1 MAAACLGGL
10 PEAISVLMF
19 WTNAFSV
26 GECLIGMVLFG
37 CFSDFD
43 EFVVGSF
50 LGSVFSVVNA
60 QQLAGRIVD
69 SKLVVVSGG
78 HAEA

>member
-26 GECLIGMVLFG
+26 GECFSGMVLF
-37 CFSDFD
+37 
-43 EFVVGSF
+43 SF
-50 LGSVFSVVNA
+50 SVF
-60 QQLAGRIVD
+60 
-69 SKLVVVSGG
+69 
-78 HAEA
+78 